1 LELASGSART
11 LLFSQFNVVWR
22 SFVCLGGSGCWS
34 FNSFLCFFSAK
45 CDFSVSARFLIYG
58 AHTVWF
64 CTLVSILD
72 PLLYYSY

>member
-1 LELASGSART
+1 
-11 LLFSQFNVVWR
+11 
-22 SFVCLGGSGCWS
+22 
-34 FNSFLCFFSAK
+34 LCFFSAK